1 MQFTEWVTELNE
13 LELVWLSVA
22 VSKHS
27 HHFEQINF
35 DVTQRMPYLQ
45 LGSVNATIH
54 PECVEHF
61 FSSAAPAS
69 SGLG

>member
-1 MQFTEWVTELNE
+1 LNE

-22 VSKHS
+22 VAKQS

-35 DVTQRMPYLQ
+35 DVTQRMSYLQ
-45 LGSVNATIH
+45 FGPINTTMH

-69 SGLG
+69 NELG